1 MYNFS
6 SYFDNDN
13 NSSFFSNSMNLFDFN
28 NNDNYMKIDERDQDA
43 FISQS
48 IFYNPGE
55 NLKENITRTKPTS
68 FITQDSKKI
77 YNDNKQ
83 SFESIQITIKEI
95 EPKEKENLL
104 GKKRGRK
111 SKSEKIKGNHTRDNK
126 DNIIKKIKVSCF
138 NYIHKILNDSL
149 HFTYK
154 MFLNLNTKFKE
165 DLKKD
170 SNTKLMSMTIKEIY
184 EEIIPAKRYDISN
197 EDVKNKN
204 KLLIKEIMDKNEE
217 RETIKI
223 LNTKYI
229 DLFKQEETKKHII
242 NEIMKKEKK
251 EKIENDFGNLDDY
264 LEKVKG
270 CLQSYE
276 SWFSE
281 KRGRNRHN
289 RLDN

>member
-1 MYNFS
+1 
-6 SYFDNDN
+6 
-13 NSSFFSNSMNLFDFN
+13 MNPFDFN
-28 NNDNYMKIDERDQDA
+28 NNDNYMKIDERDQDE

-126 DNIIKKIKVSCF
+126 DNIIKKIKVLCF
-138 NYIHKILNDSL
+138 NEIYKILNDSL
-149 HFTYK
+149 RFTYK
-154 MFLNLNTKFKE
+154 KFLNLNTKFKE

-184 EEIIPAKRYDISN
+184 EEIIPAKKYDISN

-242 NEIMKKEKK
+242 NEIK

>member
-6 SYFDNDN
+6 SFFDNDN
-13 NSSFFSNSMNLFDFN
+13 NSSFFSNSMNPFDFN

-68 FITQDSKKI
+68 FVTQGSKKI

-111 SKSEKIKGNHTRDNK
+111 SKSAKIKGNHTRDNK

-184 EEIIPAKRYDISN
+184 EEIIPAKKYDISN

-223 LNTKYI
+223 LNTKFI

>member
-6 SYFDNDN
+6 SFFDNDN

-149 HFTYK
+149 RFTYK
-154 MFLNLNTKFKE
+154 KFLNLNTKFKE

-223 LNTKYI
+223 LNTKFI

>member
-13 NSSFFSNSMNLFDFN
+13 NSSFFSNSMNPFDFN
-28 NNDNYMKIDERDQDA
+28 NNNNYMKIDERDQDA

-111 SKSEKIKGNHTRDNK
+111 SKSGKIKGNHTRDNK

-138 NYIHKILNDSL
+138 NEIHTILNDSL
-149 HFTYK
+149 RFSYK
-154 MFLNLNTKFKE
+154 KFLNLNTKFKE

-223 LNTKYI
+223 LNTKFI

>member
-111 SKSEKIKGNHTRDNK
+111 SKSGKIKGNHTRDNK

-223 LNTKYI
+223 LNTKFI

-251 EKIENDFGNLDDY
+251 EKIEIDFGNLDDY

-276 SWFSE
+276 SWFNE

>member
-6 SYFDNDN
+6 SFFDNDN
-13 NSSFFSNSMNLFDFN
+13 NSSFFSNSMNPFDFN
-28 NNDNYMKIDERDQDA
+28 NNDNYMKIDERDQDE

-68 FITQDSKKI
+68 FVTQGSKKI

-138 NYIHKILNDSL
+138 NEIHKILNDSL
-149 HFTYK
+149 HFTYNK
-154 MFLNLNTKFKE
+154 FLNLNTKFKE

-223 LNTKYI
+223 LNTKFI
-229 DLFKQEETKKHII
+229 DLFKQEETTKHII

-270 CLQSYE
+270 CLQNYE

>member
-6 SYFDNDN
+6 SFFDNDN
-13 NSSFFSNSMNLFDFN
+13 NSSFFSNSMNPFDFN

-111 SKSEKIKGNHTRDNK
+111 SKNEKIKGNHTRDNK
-126 DNIIKKIKVSCF
+126 DNIIKKIKVSCC

-184 EEIIPAKRYDISN
+184 EEIIPSKRYDISN

-223 LNTKYI
+223 LNTKFI

>member
-138 NYIHKILNDSL
+138 NEIHKILNDSL
-149 HFTYK
+149 RFTYK
-154 MFLNLNTKFKE
+154 KFLNLNTKFKE

-184 EEIIPAKRYDISN
+184 EEIIPSKRYDISN

-223 LNTKYI
+223 LNTKFI
-229 DLFKQEETKKHII
+229 DLFKQEETTKHII

-270 CLQSYE
+270 CLQNYE

>member
-13 NSSFFSNSMNLFDFN
+13 NSSFFSNSMNPFDFN

-111 SKSEKIKGNHTRDNK
+111 SKSGKIKGNHTRDNK

-184 EEIIPAKRYDISN
+184 EEIIPAKKYDISN

-223 LNTKYI
+223 LNTKFI

-270 CLQSYE
+270 CLQNYE

>member
-13 NSSFFSNSMNLFDFN
+13 NSSFFSNSMNPFDFN

-68 FITQDSKKI
+68 FIAPDSKKI
-77 YNDNKQ
+77 SNDNKQ
-83 SFESIQITIKEI
+83 CFESIQITIKEI

-111 SKSEKIKGNHTRDNK
+111 SKSAKIKGNHTRDNK
-126 DNIIKKIKVSCF
+126 DNIIKKIKLSCF
-138 NYIHKILNDSL
+138 NYIYKILNDSL
-149 HFTYK
+149 HFTYN

-242 NEIMKKEKK
+242 NEIK

>member
-6 SYFDNDN
+6 SFFDNDN

-111 SKSEKIKGNHTRDNK
+111 SKSGKIKGNHTRDNK

-149 HFTYK
+149 HFTYNK
-154 MFLNLNTKFKE
+154 FLNLNTKFKE

-223 LNTKYI
+223 LNTKFI
-229 DLFKQEETKKHII
+229 DLFKQEETTKHII

>member
-6 SYFDNDN
+6 SFFDNDN

-126 DNIIKKIKVSCF
+126 DNIFKKIKVSCF
-138 NYIHKILNDSL
+138 NEIHKILNDSL
-149 HFTYK
+149 RFTYNK
-154 MFLNLNTKFKE
+154 FLNLNTKFKE

-184 EEIIPAKRYDISN
+184 EEIIPSKRYDISN

-223 LNTKYI
+223 LNTKFI

-251 EKIENDFGNLDDY
+251 EKIEIDFGNLDDY

>member
-6 SYFDNDN
+6 SFFDNDN

-28 NNDNYMKIDERDQDA
+28 NNDNYMKIDERDQDS

-138 NYIHKILNDSL
+138 NEIHTILNDSL
-149 HFTYK
+149 RFTYK
-154 MFLNLNTKFKE
+154 KFLNLNTKFKE

-184 EEIIPAKRYDISN
+184 EEIIPSKRYDISN

-223 LNTKYI
+223 LNTKFI

>member
-6 SYFDNDN
+6 SFFDNDN
-13 NSSFFSNSMNLFDFN
+13 NSSFFSNSMNPFDFN
-28 NNDNYMKIDERDQDA
+28 NNDNYMKIDERDQDE

-138 NYIHKILNDSL
+138 NEIHTILNDSL
-149 HFTYK
+149 RFTYNK
-154 MFLNLNTKFKE
+154 FLNLNTKFKE

-184 EEIIPAKRYDISN
+184 EEIIPAKKYDISN

-223 LNTKYI
+223 LNTKFI

>member
-6 SYFDNDN
+6 SFFDNDN

-111 SKSEKIKGNHTRDNK
+111 SKSGKIKGNHTRDNK
-126 DNIIKKIKVSCF
+126 DNIIKKIKVSCI

-223 LNTKYI
+223 LNTKFI
-229 DLFKQEETKKHII
+229 DLLKQEETKKYII
-242 NEIMKKEKK
+242 DKIKNKVEKEGTKTNT
-251 EKIENDFGNLDDY
+251 ENSDDY
-264 LEKVKG
+264 MEKVRYWVEN
-270 CLQSYE
+270 YE
-276 SWFSE
+276 NWFYE
-281 KRGRNRHN
+281 KRGRKRHEN
-289 RLDN
+289 

>member
-13 NSSFFSNSMNLFDFN
+13 NSSFFSNSMNPFDFN

-55 NLKENITRTKPTS
+55 NLKENIIRTKPTS

-170 SNTKLMSMTIKEIY
+170 SNMKLMSMTIKEIY
-184 EEIIPAKRYDISN
+184 EEIIPAKKYDISN

-223 LNTKYI
+223 LNTKFI

-242 NEIMKKEKK
+242 NEIMKKEKRK
-251 EKIENDFGNLDDY
+251 KLKMT
-264 LEKVKG
+264 LEI
-270 CLQSYE
+270 
-276 SWFSE
+276 
-281 KRGRNRHN
+281 
-289 RLDN
+289 

>member
-6 SYFDNDN
+6 SFFDNDN
-13 NSSFFSNSMNLFDFN
+13 NSSFFSNSMNPFDFN

-154 MFLNLNTKFKE
+154 KFLNLNTKFKE

-223 LNTKYI
+223 LNTKFI

>member
-6 SYFDNDN
+6 SFFDNDN

-111 SKSEKIKGNHTRDNK
+111 SKSGKIKGNHTRDNK

-223 LNTKYI
+223 LNTKFI

>member
-111 SKSEKIKGNHTRDNK
+111 SKNEKIKGNHTRDNK

-138 NYIHKILNDSL
+138 NEIYKILNDSL

-154 MFLNLNTKFKE
+154 KFLNLNTKFKE

-184 EEIIPAKRYDISN
+184 EEIIPSKRYDISN

-223 LNTKYI
+223 LNTKFI

-251 EKIENDFGNLDDY
+251 EKIEIDFGNLDDY

>member
-111 SKSEKIKGNHTRDNK
+111 SKSGKIKGNHTRDNK

-184 EEIIPAKRYDISN
+184 EEIIPAKKYDISN

-223 LNTKYI
+223 LNTKFI

>member
-111 SKSEKIKGNHTRDNK
+111 SKSGKIKGNHTRDNK

-223 LNTKYI
+223 LNTKFI
-229 DLFKQEETKKHII
+229 DLFKQEETTKHII

>member
-6 SYFDNDN
+6 SFFDNDN
-13 NSSFFSNSMNLFDFN
+13 NSSFFSNSMNPFDFN

-111 SKSEKIKGNHTRDNK
+111 SKSGKIKGNHTRDNK

-138 NYIHKILNDSL
+138 NEIHTILNDSL
-149 HFTYK
+149 RFTYK
-154 MFLNLNTKFKE
+154 KFLNLNTKFKE

-170 SNTKLMSMTIKEIY
+170 SNMKLMSMTIKEIY
-184 EEIIPAKRYDISN
+184 EEIIPAKKYDISN

-223 LNTKYI
+223 LNTKFI

-251 EKIENDFGNLDDY
+251 EKIEIDFGNLDDY

>member
-6 SYFDNDN
+6 SFFDNDN
-13 NSSFFSNSMNLFDFN
+13 NSSFFSNSMNPFDFN
-28 NNDNYMKIDERDQDA
+28 NNDNYMKIDERDQDE

-68 FITQDSKKI
+68 FVTQGSKKI

-111 SKSEKIKGNHTRDNK
+111 SKNEKIKGNHTRDNK
-126 DNIIKKIKVSCF
+126 DNIIKKIKVLCF
-138 NYIHKILNDSL
+138 NEIHTILNDSL
-149 HFTYK
+149 RFTYNK
-154 MFLNLNTKFKE
+154 FLNLNTKFKE

-223 LNTKYI
+223 LNTKFI
-229 DLFKQEETKKHII
+229 DLFKQEETTKHII

-251 EKIENDFGNLDDY
+251 KKIENYFGNLDDY

>member
-6 SYFDNDN
+6 SFFDNDN
-13 NSSFFSNSMNLFDFN
+13 NSSFFSNSMNPFDFN

-138 NYIHKILNDSL
+138 NEIHKILNDSL
-149 HFTYK
+149 RFTYK
-154 MFLNLNTKFKE
+154 KFLNLNTKFKE

-184 EEIIPAKRYDISN
+184 EEIIPSKRYDISN

-223 LNTKYI
+223 LNTKFI